1 MFNIN
6 LPISFESD
14 FSNISVKNCIIE
26 VRQMSKF
33 VEVVSR
39 FGIILPENFLQKVE
53 NNHKNQKEFVF
64 YTENEKIFQIIFFFP
79 DEQNLISDRADIF
92 RKYKNDIAYISDGDN
107 VDAFEHFALSIY
119 EYNDYKT
126 EKNSQK
132 NIFFI
137 ENSDILKDK
146 ISLVKSIYM
155 ARNIV
160 NMPPKDANPEF
171 FAKEISSYSWK
182 NFDVEILGNKE
193 LRETGCNL
201 IRAVGQGSSRE
212 SYMVILKPKK
222 LIEWEKYGFIGKG
235 VTFDA
240 GGIQIKPDKAM
251 LDMKCDMAGSAGF
264 LGVALYLDSLEQLP
278 VNTYFGF
285 GFVENMT
292 GSAAYKPLDIYTAY
306 NWKTVEIHH
315 TDAEWRLVL
324 ADVMSYVEKNFE
336 INHLVTMATLT
347 GACIYALGND
357 VSAIMGDDEDF
368 ISKIIKNNSPFE
380 EVWRLPVRTSTIKS
394 LQSEIADIKNIS
406 NDKAGSSVG
415 GAFLDYFKWNAKLT
429 HLDIAGPAYRTDEF
443 GYMPKWWTGWGVKKI
458 SETILSL

>member
-1 MFNIN
+1 MFNIK

-26 VRQMSKF
+26 VRQVSKF
-33 VEVVSR
+33 VEVVSK

-64 YTENEKIFQIIFFFP
+64 YIENEKIFQIIFFFP

-92 RKYKNDIAYISDGDN
+92 RKYKNDIAYICDGDN

-137 ENSDILKDK
+137 ENSDALKDK

-222 LIEWEKYGFIGKG
+222 LIE
-235 VTFDA
+235 
-240 GGIQIKPDKAM
+240 
-251 LDMKCDMAGSAGF
+251 
-264 LGVALYLDSLEQLP
+264 
-278 VNTYFGF
+278 
-285 GFVENMT
+285 
-292 GSAAYKPLDIYTAY
+292 
-306 NWKTVEIHH
+306 
-315 TDAEWRLVL
+315 
-324 ADVMSYVEKNFE
+324 
-336 INHLVTMATLT
+336 
-347 GACIYALGND
+347 
-357 VSAIMGDDEDF
+357 
-368 ISKIIKNNSPFE
+368 
-380 EVWRLPVRTSTIKS
+380 
-394 LQSEIADIKNIS
+394 
-406 NDKAGSSVG
+406 
-415 GAFLDYFKWNAKLT
+415 
-429 HLDIAGPAYRTDEF
+429 
-443 GYMPKWWTGWGVKKI
+443 
-458 SETILSL
+458 